1 MTEQDIQFL
10 AGKTDIVALTGV
22 IAPGFV
28 TTVDKHPYPR
38 SIHVLEDTLTLT
50 SEVGHPHS

>member
-1 MTEQDIQFL
+1 MTDQDIQFP